1 MQGRIREATFCPCW
15 RINEARLALAVHK
28 FPATGGARPRHQRR
42 CQLPAARR
50 SRVVC
55 WERRRPGAGARGC
68 VSAVLFGDG
77 ETLKREQAAWA
88 NAVAVRESTR
98 LLPC

>member
-1 MQGRIREATFCPCW
+1 MYTPGHPCHGPGS
-15 RINEARLALAVHK
+15 L
-28 FPATGGARPRHQRR
+28 
-42 CQLPAARR
+42 LPAVPVPAINAGASCQRHA
-50 SRVVC
+50 VAC
-55 WERRRPGAGARGC
+55 GLLGTAAAGARGC